1 MDKPLII
8 LQART
13 NSSRLPGK
21 SMLTIVHRP
30 IAVLSAQR
38 LSNASFPLIV
48 ATSNDPMDD
57 FLVSE
62 LKYYG
67 IQFFRGPLSNP
78 FLRFRLLL
86 EQYRDY
92 DIIVRAT
99 ADNLFPDGGLC
110 ETIYTEFKRS
120 KLRYFQIDGKESG
133 VPEGVRLEYFY
144 ASDFLDIDIS
154 YTNEYEKEHVTPKI
168 IASFGNYYSHS
179 FEYLKAGN
187 LNSTIDNFNDFIRV
201 SRVFEKVKD
210 PVNIPWYDLVEILKG
225 LIKI

>member
-1 MDKPLII
+1 MSKPLII

-38 LSNASFPLIV
+38 LSNANFPLIV

-67 IQFFRGPLSNP
+67 IQFFRGPLNNP
-78 FLRFRLLL
+78 FLRFKLLL
-86 EQYRDY
+86 EQYKHY
-92 DIIVRAT
+92 DIVIRAT
-99 ADNLFPDGGLC
+99 ADNLFPDGILC
-110 ETIYTEFKRS
+110 ETIYNEFKNS
-120 KLRYFQIDGKESG
+120 KLKYFQIDGKESG

-144 ASDFLDIDIS
+144 TSNFLDIDIDS
-154 YTNEYEKEHVTPKI
+154 INEYEKEHVTPRLI
-168 IASFGNYYSHS
+168 SSFGNTRSYS
-179 FEYLKAGN
+179 FKYLDAGS
-187 LNSTIDNFNDFIRV
+187 LVATIDNFNDFIKI
-201 SRVFEKVKD
+201 SRVFENVKD
-210 PVNIPWYDLVEILKG
+210 PINIPWYDLVEILKA
-225 LIKI
+225 LN